1 MAEWLRKP
9 RNLAI
14 LVIVI
19 IVIIVILWYLLR

>member
-14 LVIVI
+14 VVIVI
-19 IVIIVILWYLLR
+19 IVIIAILFFILR